1 MADLAQIQ
9 KILKQE
15 LVPVNEKLNAVEG
28 NLKQLTTSFEFLSM
42 TNMTSFLNRQKHLTR
57 K

>member
-9 KILKQE
+9 KLLKQE
-15 LVPVNEKLNAVEG
+15 LAPVHEKLNAVEG
-28 NLKQLTTSFEFLSM
+28 ILKQLTTSFELLSM
-42 TNMTSFLNRQKHLTR
+42 TNMISFLNRQKQLTR